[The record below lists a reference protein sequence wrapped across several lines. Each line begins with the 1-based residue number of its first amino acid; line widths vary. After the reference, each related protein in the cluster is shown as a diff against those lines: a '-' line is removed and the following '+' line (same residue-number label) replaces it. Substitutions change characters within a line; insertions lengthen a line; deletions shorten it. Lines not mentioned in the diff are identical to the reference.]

1 MTDGWTAPA
10 EWSASSSNRL
20 HEELLYVGSLQLTE
34 RSVRANHKQCR
45 SWGDT
50 QKNGKEECEGKTMRM
65 KVESTV
71 EYALIYKLYVY
82 NKNYSALT
90 SLPRTQKTAAPA
102 PANQNTGRE
111 RAPARLIW
119 WGTVS
124 SLPGWQ
130 ENYIFNNIKKVREV
144 PCNKF
149 NLYSQVAKQTY
160 SFDLHFRNIS

>member
-1 MTDGWTAPA
+1 MGEQHLLSDQPA
-10 EWSASSSNRL
+10 LQTGSMRSSSMSDPSSSRNAAWEPITNSVAPEGTRKKMEKRNVKEKQWGWRL
-20 HEELLYVGSLQLTE
+20 N
-34 RSVRANHKQCR
+34 A
-45 SWGDT
+45 
-50 QKNGKEECEGKTMRM
+50 
-65 KVESTV
+65 TV

-111 RAPARLIW
+111 TAPARLIW